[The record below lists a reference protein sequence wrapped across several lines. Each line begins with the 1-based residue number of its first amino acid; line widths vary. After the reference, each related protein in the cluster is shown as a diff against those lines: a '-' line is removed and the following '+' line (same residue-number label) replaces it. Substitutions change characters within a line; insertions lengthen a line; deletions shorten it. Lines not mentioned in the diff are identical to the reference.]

1 MMIWSDH
8 EEAVYQLR
16 RRRLRVLQRLM
27 LVTLAHA
34 VSAIVLETYTR
45 HHRDL
50 HLLTS
55 VAFIASLAGLGSVAV
70 LGARWGLN
78 SNATESW
85 SATRQRR
92 ADRKTQ
98 RARRAQ
104 AVRDGTWRPAQ

>member
-1 MMIWSDH
+1 MIWSDH

-16 RRRLRVLQRLM
+16 RRRQRVLQRLM
-27 LVTLAHA
+27 LVTLVHA
-34 VSAIVLETYTR
+34 AGAIVLETYTR
-45 HHRDL
+45 HHRAL
-50 HLLTS
+50 HLLTA

-85 SATRQRR
+85 SANRHRRTNRR
-92 ADRKTQ
+92 AQ

-104 AVRDGTWRPAQ
+104 AVREGTWRPGG

>member
-1 MMIWSDH
+1 MIWSDH

-16 RRRLRVLQRLM
+16 RRRQRVLQRLM
-27 LVTLAHA
+27 LVTFAHA

-45 HHRDL
+45 HHRAL

-55 VAFIASLAGLGSVAV
+55 VAFIASLAGLGSVAL
-70 LGARWGLN
+70 LGARWGLH
-78 SNATESW
+78 SNATETW

-92 ADRKTQ
+92 GDRRSQ

-104 AVRDGTWRPAQ
+104 AVRDGTWRPGR